1 MSKEETP
8 QAESPYKGSADTA
21 PDFAFVEGGAPPTPP
36 DLASEFTA
44 GTPRTETEGETKG
57 ETKGEAEGETGSETE
72 PATIA
77 SIESALKEVFDPEI
91 PVNIYDLGLIYEIK
105 PNGQGFEILMTL
117 TAPACPV
124 AGILPQQVADAAA
137 GVKGSGRVIVRLT
150 WEPPWDWSRMSDD
163 ARIALGFT
171 D

>member
-44 GTPRTETEGETKG
+44 GTPRTETEG
-57 ETKGEAEGETGSETE
+57 ATE